1 MAEVIGLTGQT
12 GAGKSTVR
20 KLLKAKGAAVIDAD
34 FVAHEVADNNLSCL
48 TDIVE
53 HFSCMVLD
61 EKGKLNRR
69 ALGRI
74 VFSDRKKLALLNKIM
89 FPYIVSAIKGQVT
102 AYEQAG
108 AQIIVIDGATLI
120 ESGCAKMC
128 SVLVSVTADEETRLT
143 RIIHRDGI
151 SKRDAVR
158 RVSAQNPEEFYIKAS
173 DYVIKNNGTPGD
185 LERAAEKVLDEIE
198 RDKSEPAAEDE
209 PLAKQ

>member
-1 MAEVIGLTGQT
+1 MAEVIGPTGQT

-34 FVAHEVADNNLSCL
+34 SVAHEVADNSLSCL

-209 PLAKQ
+209 P

>member
-12 GAGKSTVR
+12 GVGKSTVR

-209 PLAKQ
+209 P

>member
-20 KLLKAKGAAVIDAD
+20 ELFKAKGAAVIDAD
-34 FVAHEVADNNLSCL
+34 AVSHDIVDNDLSCL

-53 HFSCMVLD
+53 HFSCIVLND
-61 EKGKLNRR
+61 KGKLNRK

-74 VFSDRKKLALLNKIM
+74 VFSDPKKLAVLNKIM
-89 FPYIVSAIKGQVT
+89 FPYIVSAINGKVT
-102 AYEQAG
+102 AYEHAG
-108 AQIIVIDGATLI
+108 AQMIVIDGATLI
-120 ESGCAKMC
+120 ESGCSKMC
-128 SVLVSVTADEETRLT
+128 SVLISVTAEEETRLT

-158 RVSAQNPEEFYIKAS
+158 RVSAQHPEEFYIEAS

-185 LERAAEKVLDEIE
+185 LEREAERVLDEIE
-198 RDKSEPAAEDE
+198 GKAKSALTEDKA
-209 PLAKQ
+209 

>member
-74 VFSDRKKLALLNKIM
+74 VFSDRKKLTLLNKIM

-108 AQIIVIDGATLI
+108 AEIIVIDGATLI

-209 PLAKQ
+209 P

>member
-20 KLLKAKGAAVIDAD
+20 ELFKAKGAAVIDAD
-34 FVAHEVADNNLSCL
+34 AVSHDIADNDLSCL

-53 HFSCMVLD
+53 HFSCIVLND
-61 EKGKLNRR
+61 KGKLNRK

-74 VFSDRKKLALLNKIM
+74 VFSDPKKLAVLNKIM
-89 FPYIVSAIKGQVT
+89 FPYIVSAIKGKVT
-102 AYEQAG
+102 AYEHAG
-108 AQIIVIDGATLI
+108 AQMIVIDGATLI
-120 ESGCAKMC
+120 ESGCSKMC
-128 SVLVSVTADEETRLT
+128 SVLISVTAEEETRLT

-158 RVSAQNPEEFYIKAS
+158 RVSAQHPEEFYIEAS

-185 LERAAEKVLDEIE
+185 LEREAERVLDEIE
-198 RDKSEPAAEDE
+198 GKAKSALTEDKA
-209 PLAKQ
+209 

>member
-120 ESGCAKMC
+120 ESGCVKMC

-209 PLAKQ
+209 P

>member
-34 FVAHEVADNNLSCL
+34 FVAHEVADNSLSCL

-53 HFSCMVLD
+53 HFSCTVLD

-89 FPYIVSAIKGQVT
+89 FPYIVSTIKGQVT

-209 PLAKQ
+209 P

>member
-20 KLLKAKGAAVIDAD
+20 ELFKAKGAAVIDAD
-34 FVAHEVADNNLSCL
+34 AVSHDIVDNDLSCL

-53 HFSCMVLD
+53 HFSCIVLND
-61 EKGKLNRR
+61 KGKLNRK

-74 VFSDRKKLALLNKIM
+74 VFSDPKKLAVLNKIM
-89 FPYIVSAIKGQVT
+89 FPYIVSAINGKVT
-102 AYEQAG
+102 AYEHAG
-108 AQIIVIDGATLI
+108 AQMIVIDGATLI
-120 ESGCAKMC
+120 ESECSKMC
-128 SVLVSVTADEETRLT
+128 SVLISVTAEEETRLT

-158 RVSAQNPEEFYIKAS
+158 RVSAQHPEEFYIEAS

-185 LERAAEKVLDEIE
+185 LEREAERVLDEIE
-198 RDKSEPAAEDE
+198 GKAKSALTEDKA
-209 PLAKQ
+209 

>member
-34 FVAHEVADNNLSCL
+34 SVAHEVADNSLSCL

-185 LERAAEKVLDEIE
+185 LERAAEKVLDEME

-209 PLAKQ
+209 P

>member
-20 KLLKAKGAAVIDAD
+20 KLLKVKGAAVIDAD
-34 FVAHEVADNNLSCL
+34 SVAHEVADNSLSCL

-198 RDKSEPAAEDE
+198 RDKSKPAAEDE
-209 PLAKQ
+209 P

>member
-34 FVAHEVADNNLSCL
+34 SVAHEVADNSLSCL

-120 ESGCAKMC
+120 ESGCTKMC

-209 PLAKQ
+209 P

>member
-34 FVAHEVADNNLSCL
+34 SVAHEVADNSLSCL

-209 PLAKQ
+209 S

>member
-20 KLLKAKGAAVIDAD
+20 ELCKAKGAAVIDAD
-34 FVAHEVADNNLSCL
+34 AVSHDIVDNDLSCL

-53 HFSCMVLD
+53 HFSCIVLND
-61 EKGKLNRR
+61 KGKLNRK

-74 VFSDRKKLALLNKIM
+74 VFSDPKKLAVLNKIM
-89 FPYIVSAIKGQVT
+89 FPYIVSAIKGKVT
-102 AYEQAG
+102 AYEHAG
-108 AQIIVIDGATLI
+108 AQMIVIDGATLI
-120 ESGCAKMC
+120 ESGCSKMC
-128 SVLVSVTADEETRLT
+128 SVLISVTAEEETRLT

-158 RVSAQNPEEFYIKAS
+158 RVSAQHPEEFYIEAS

-185 LERAAEKVLDEIE
+185 LEREAERVLDEIE
-198 RDKSEPAAEDE
+198 GKAKSALTEDKA
-209 PLAKQ
+209 

>member
-34 FVAHEVADNNLSCL
+34 FVAHEVADNSLSCL

-74 VFSDRKKLALLNKIM
+74 VFSDRKKLALLNKTM

-185 LERAAEKVLDEIE
+185 LEGAAEKVLDEIE

-209 PLAKQ
+209 P

>member
-34 FVAHEVADNNLSCL
+34 SVAHEVADNSLSCL

-108 AQIIVIDGATLI
+108 AKIIVIDGATLI

-209 PLAKQ
+209 P

>member
-53 HFSCMVLD
+53 HFSCTVLD

-209 PLAKQ
+209 P

>member
-1 MAEVIGLTGQT
+1 MAEIIGLTGQT

-34 FVAHEVADNNLSCL
+34 SVAHDVADNELFCL
-48 TDIVE
+48 TDIAE

-61 EKGKLNRR
+61 DKGKLNRK

-74 VFSDRKKLALLNKIM
+74 VFSDKKKLALLNKIM

-102 AYEQAG
+102 AYEKAG
-108 AQIIVIDGATLI
+108 ARIIVIDGATLI

-128 SVLVSVTADEETRLT
+128 SALISVTAEEETRLT

-151 SKRDAVR
+151 SKRDALR
-158 RVSAQNPEEFYIKAS
+158 RVSAQNPEEFYINAS
-173 DYVIKNNGTPGD
+173 DYVIKNDGTPGD
-185 LERAAEKVLDEIE
+185 LEREAERVLDEIE
-198 RDKSEPAAEDE
+198 SGEKAAFAEGK
-209 PLAKQ
+209 A

>member
-20 KLLKAKGAAVIDAD
+20 ELFKAKGAAVIDAD
-34 FVAHEVADNNLSCL
+34 AVSHDIVDNDLSCL

-53 HFSCMVLD
+53 HFSCIVLND
-61 EKGKLNRR
+61 KGKLNRK

-74 VFSDRKKLALLNKIM
+74 VFSDQKKLAVLNKIM
-89 FPYIVSAIKGQVT
+89 FPYIVSAIKGKVT
-102 AYEQAG
+102 AYEHAG
-108 AQIIVIDGATLI
+108 AQMIVIDGATLI
-120 ESGCAKMC
+120 ESGCSKMC
-128 SVLVSVTADEETRLT
+128 SVLISVTAEEETRLT

-158 RVSAQNPEEFYIKAS
+158 RVSAQHQEEFYIEAS

-185 LERAAEKVLDEIE
+185 LEREAERVLDEIE
-198 RDKSEPAAEDE
+198 GKAKSALTEDKA
-209 PLAKQ
+209 

>member
-34 FVAHEVADNNLSCL
+34 SVAHEVADNSLSCL

-185 LERAAEKVLDEIE
+185 LERAAEKVLDKIE

-209 PLAKQ
+209 P

>member
-20 KLLKAKGAAVIDAD
+20 ELFKAKGTAVIDAD
-34 FVAHEVADNNLSCL
+34 AVSHDIVDNDLSCL

-53 HFSCMVLD
+53 HFSCIVLND
-61 EKGKLNRR
+61 KGKLNRK

-74 VFSDRKKLALLNKIM
+74 VFSDPKKLAVLNKIM
-89 FPYIVSAIKGQVT
+89 FPYIVSAIKGKVT
-102 AYEQAG
+102 AYEHAG
-108 AQIIVIDGATLI
+108 AQMIVIDGATLI
-120 ESGCAKMC
+120 ESECSKMC
-128 SVLVSVTADEETRLT
+128 SVLISVTAEEETRLT

-158 RVSAQNPEEFYIKAS
+158 RVSAQHPEEFYIEAS

-185 LERAAEKVLDEIE
+185 LEREAERVLDEIE
-198 RDKSEPAAEDE
+198 GKAKSALTEDKA
-209 PLAKQ
+209 

>member
-34 FVAHEVADNNLSCL
+34 FVAHEVADNSLSCL

-185 LERAAEKVLDEIE
+185 LERAAEKVLDEID

-209 PLAKQ
+209 P

>member
-158 RVSAQNPEEFYIKAS
+158 RVSAQNSEEFYIKAS
-173 DYVIKNNGTPGD
+173 DYVIKNDGTPGD

-209 PLAKQ
+209 P

>member
-1 MAEVIGLTGQT
+1 MAEIIGLTGQT

-34 FVAHEVADNNLSCL
+34 SVAHDVADNELNCL
-48 TDIVE
+48 TDIAE
-53 HFSCMVLD
+53 HFSCVVLND
-61 EKGKLNRR
+61 KGKLNRK

-74 VFSDRKKLALLNKIM
+74 VFSDKKKLALLNKIM

-108 AQIIVIDGATLI
+108 AQVIVIDGATLI
-120 ESGCAKMC
+120 ESGCSKMC
-128 SVLVSVTADEETRLT
+128 SALISVTAEEETRLT

-151 SKRDAVR
+151 SKRDALR

-173 DYVIKNNGTPGD
+173 DYVIKNDGTPGD
-185 LERAAEKVLDEIE
+185 LEREAERVLYEIE
-198 RDKSEPAAEDE
+198 QGGKRSALEDKS
-209 PLAKQ
+209 

>member
-20 KLLKAKGAAVIDAD
+20 ELFKAKGTAVIDAD
-34 FVAHEVADNNLSCL
+34 AVSHDIVDYDLSCL

-53 HFSCMVLD
+53 HFSCIVLND
-61 EKGKLNRR
+61 KGKLNRK

-74 VFSDRKKLALLNKIM
+74 VFSDPKKLAVLNKIM
-89 FPYIVSAIKGQVT
+89 FPYIVSAIKGKVT
-102 AYEQAG
+102 AYEHAG
-108 AQIIVIDGATLI
+108 AQMIVIDGATLI
-120 ESGCAKMC
+120 ESGCSKMC
-128 SVLVSVTADEETRLT
+128 SVLISVTAEEETRLT

-158 RVSAQNPEEFYIKAS
+158 RVSAQHPEEFYIEAS

-185 LERAAEKVLDEIE
+185 LEREAERVLDEIE
-198 RDKSEPAAEDE
+198 GKAKSALTEDKA
-209 PLAKQ
+209 

>member
-20 KLLKAKGAAVIDAD
+20 ELFKAKGAAVIDAD
-34 FVAHEVADNNLSCL
+34 AVSHDIVDNDLSCL

-53 HFSCMVLD
+53 HFSCIVLND
-61 EKGKLNRR
+61 KGKLNRK

-74 VFSDRKKLALLNKIM
+74 VFSDPKKLAVLNKIM
-89 FPYIVSAIKGQVT
+89 FPYIVSAIKEKVT
-102 AYEQAG
+102 AYEHAG
-108 AQIIVIDGATLI
+108 AQMIVIDGATLI
-120 ESGCAKMC
+120 ESGCSKMC
-128 SVLVSVTADEETRLT
+128 SVLISVTAEEETRLT

-158 RVSAQNPEEFYIKAS
+158 RVSAQHPEEFYIEAS

-185 LERAAEKVLDEIE
+185 LEREAERVLDEIE
-198 RDKSEPAAEDE
+198 GKAKSALTEDKA
-209 PLAKQ
+209 

>member
-1 MAEVIGLTGQT
+1 MAEVIGLTGQI

-34 FVAHEVADNNLSCL
+34 SVAHEVADNSLSCL

-185 LERAAEKVLDEIE
+185 LERAAKKVLDEIE

-209 PLAKQ
+209 P

>member
-102 AYEQAG
+102 AYEQAD

-209 PLAKQ
+209 P

>member
-12 GAGKSTVR
+12 GAGKSTVG

-209 PLAKQ
+209 P

>member
-20 KLLKAKGAAVIDAD
+20 KLLKAKGAAVVDAD

-48 TDIVE
+48 TDIAE

-209 PLAKQ
+209 P

>member
-209 PLAKQ
+209 P

>member
-34 FVAHEVADNNLSCL
+34 SVAHEVADNSLSCL

-173 DYVIKNNGTPGD
+173 DYVIKNNGTHGD

-209 PLAKQ
+209 P

>member
-1 MAEVIGLTGQT
+1 MAEIIGLTGQT

-34 FVAHEVADNNLSCL
+34 SVAHDVADNELNCL
-48 TDIVE
+48 TDIAE
-53 HFSCMVLD
+53 HFSCIVLN
-61 EKGKLNRR
+61 EKGKLNRK

-74 VFSDRKKLALLNKIM
+74 VFSDKKKLALLNKIM

-108 AQIIVIDGATLI
+108 AQVIVIDGATLI
-120 ESGCAKMC
+120 ESGCSKMC
-128 SVLVSVTADEETRLT
+128 SALISVTAEEETRLT

-151 SKRDAVR
+151 SKRDALR

-173 DYVIKNNGTPGD
+173 DYVIKNDGTPGD
-185 LERAAEKVLDEIE
+185 LEREAERVLYEIE
-198 RDKSEPAAEDE
+198 QGGRRSALEDKS
-209 PLAKQ
+209 

>member
-20 KLLKAKGAAVIDAD
+20 KLLKAKGAEVIDAD

-209 PLAKQ
+209 P

>member
-53 HFSCMVLD
+53 HFSCMELD
-61 EKGKLNRR
+61 AQGKLNRR

-74 VFSDRKKLALLNKIM
+74 VFSDRKKLALLNKKM

-209 PLAKQ
+209 P

>member
-1 MAEVIGLTGQT
+1 MAKVIGLTGQT

-34 FVAHEVADNNLSCL
+34 SVAHEVADNSLSCL

-209 PLAKQ
+209 P

>member
-34 FVAHEVADNNLSCL
+34 FVAHEVADNSLSCL

-143 RIIHRDGI
+143 RMIHRDGI

-198 RDKSEPAAEDE
+198 RDKSEPDAEDE
-209 PLAKQ
+209 P